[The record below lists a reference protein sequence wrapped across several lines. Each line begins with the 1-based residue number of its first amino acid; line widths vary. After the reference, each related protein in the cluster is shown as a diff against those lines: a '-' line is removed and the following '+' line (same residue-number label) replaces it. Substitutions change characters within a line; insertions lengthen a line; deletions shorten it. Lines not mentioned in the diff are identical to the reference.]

1 MLQPYADAYWAL
13 QRQRATNNT
22 FVPAVQDY
30 QGTAAYLLGM
40 GYFQK
45 LDAFTAQNQQF
56 HKVQGLVNFQSG
68 LGTIGAAA
76 SATNMQ
82 AKVDMIVNGE
92 VILGNG
98 SLRPDSQTPSFSALE
113 NYYTLEIV
121 AGSAQ
126 EHNIIQRMFKDQDAR
141 MSIRGM
147 RYFLTRGYR
156 SVPDRRFVMFC
167 DFFLVIQVLVL
178 ASFAYFVISTV
189 LFYVQLAL
197 RR

>member
-1 MLQPYADAYWAL
+1 MSQSTLNLLSVFA
-13 QRQRATNNT
+13 
-22 FVPAVQDY
+22 FVVMFVVCAVFLRIVRTRYPD
-30 QGTAAYLLGM
+30 
-40 GYFQK
+40 
-45 LDAFTAQNQQF
+45 
-56 HKVQGLVNFQSG
+56 VWRG
-68 LGTIGAAA
+68 LG
-76 SATNMQ
+76 S
-82 AKVDMIVNGE
+82 
-92 VILGNG
+92 
-98 SLRPDSQTPSFSALE
+98 PS
-113 NYYTLEIV
+113 
-121 AGSAQ
+121 
-126 EHNIIQRMFKDQDAR
+126 MFKDQDAR